1 MGILSEKSDINSLK
15 EWVCLWR
22 FEKTQKTRDNR
33 KKKKKEKN
41 NKKKIETHFF
51 IGPN

>member
-33 KKKKKEKN
+33 KKKKKEN
-41 NKKKIETHFF
+41 RDPFF
-51 IGPN
+51 YWTKLEFL